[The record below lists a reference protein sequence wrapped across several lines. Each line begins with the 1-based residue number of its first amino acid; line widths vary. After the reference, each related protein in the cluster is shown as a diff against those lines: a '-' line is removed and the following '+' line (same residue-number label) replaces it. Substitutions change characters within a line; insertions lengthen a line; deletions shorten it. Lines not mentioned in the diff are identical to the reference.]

1 MERKE
6 YQLHDIIFE
15 ETDHQKWM
23 YSICEGTVDICIGYG
38 TIQEKKLITLTRGQ
52 FFGEIGMIT
61 AMPRTATAIATSER
75 VVLEQICLEDFEDY
89 LNNHPENLQP
99 IMSSVSGRIRK
110 LTEDLSMIT
119 QMTDEALRKKENGN
133 FSADWLTGSIRK
145 LLAKLKATEHAGNE
159 FTILCKRQQA
169 LSGEFPPVIRFDA
182 GDVIFRAGEQA
193 DCMYDIYDG
202 SVGIYSGYQK
212 ENEKLL
218 TKLNAGD
225 VFGEM
230 GLLDNMPRSASAVC
244 LSNCIVLVIKRENF
258 MRFFQNK
265 SEKVLKILQQMC
277 AQLRNLTETYLQ
289 VCKVLEQMP
298 ALEKKDLH
306 EEEALSKLE
315 HMRQCHLCSCMYD
328 ISSCRDCGYDHF

>member
-1 MERKE
+1 M
-6 YQLHDIIFE
+6 
-15 ETDHQKWM
+15 
-23 YSICEGTVDICIGYG
+23 
-38 TIQEKKLITLTRGQ
+38 
-52 FFGEIGMIT
+52 
-61 AMPRTATAIATSER
+61 
-75 VVLEQICLEDFEDY
+75 
-89 LNNHPENLQP
+89 
-99 IMSSVSGRIRK
+99 
-110 LTEDLSMIT
+110 
-119 QMTDEALRKKENGN
+119 
-133 FSADWLTGSIRK
+133 
-145 LLAKLKATEHAGNE
+145 
-159 FTILCKRQQA
+159 
-169 LSGEFPPVIRFDA
+169 IRFDA

-315 HMRQCHLCSCMYD
+315 HMRQSHLCSCMYD